1 MPRTEERAK
10 SYPVED
16 LSPRQRRTRERLVE
30 AARSVLASEGTVD
43 LSIFKL
49 TQLAGVSNGSFYN
62 FFNSRE
68 ELYRAALD
76 DVLEEHGTLVDRVTE
91 GMRAAEAFL
100 TGLRLTVRLTWTNRQ
115 IAEVFVQSG
124 PVLFEAQV
132 GIIPRSRRD
141 LQKAIDAGDCTVSS
155 PDVGVA
161 ITTGA
166 LVGILH
172 ALLNHPEKFGEA
184 ERDEFC
190 ERVGA
195 MLGMPQDLI
204 ATVMSRNLPEA

>member
-1 MPRTEERAK
+1 MEQNAATALLD
-10 SYPVED
+10 D

-30 AARSVLASEGTVD
+30 AARSVLASNGTVD

-62 FFNSRE
+62 FFSSRE
-68 ELYRAALD
+68 ELYQAALD
-76 DVLEEHGTLVDRVTE
+76 DVLEEHGAMVDRVTE

-124 PVLFEAQV
+124 PVLFESQV

-141 LQKAIDAGDCTVSS
+141 LQRAIDAGDCTVSS

-172 ALLNHPEKFGEA
+172 ALLTHPERFGEA

-195 MLGMPQDLI
+195 MLGMPPELVS
-204 ATVMSRNLPEA
+204 TVLRRELPEG